1 MAESRDIYLH
11 GPATKEML
19 LNLSEFQLA
28 WSRWLPA
35 SYRPVDIYADAI
47 VTDTRARPR
56 RTIAAYSGGVDST
69 FTLLRNSARA
79 AGPHYDID
87 TALMVHGFDVALSNP
102 QDFQELVDRTA
113 PIRALTG
120 VPLRI
125 VRTNSKE
132 LRLQNW
138 EDSFGAQLAACMH
151 MFSAEC
157 SVALIGSSEPYD
169 ALVLPW
175 GSNPVTDPLLSGGE
189 LTIVHDGAAFSRTE
203 KIARLS
209 AVPAALQS
217 LKVCWEGVKQGRNCG
232 VCEKCI
238 RTQLNFLAAGV
249 AELSCFD
256 QPLDVNRIRSIRIRN
271 DALLQEFRSILA
283 YAESRNIDEDWVRV
297 LRKRLRRGKQN
308 WTVRR
313 RLRASLAK
321 GGLLST
327 ARRVR
332 RFFPTAR

>member
-1 MAESRDIYLH
+1 
-11 GPATKEML
+11 
-19 LNLSEFQLA
+19 
-28 WSRWLPA
+28 
-35 SYRPVDIYADAI
+35 
-47 VTDTRARPR
+47 
-56 RTIAAYSGGVDST
+56 
-69 FTLLRNSARA
+69 
-79 AGPHYDID
+79 
-87 TALMVHGFDVALSNP
+87 
-102 QDFQELVDRTA
+102 
-113 PIRALTG
+113 
-120 VPLRI
+120 
-125 VRTNSKE
+125 
-132 LRLQNW
+132 
-138 EDSFGAQLAACMH
+138 
-151 MFSAEC
+151 
-157 SVALIGSSEPYD
+157 
-169 ALVLPW
+169 
-175 GSNPVTDPLLSGGE
+175 LLSGGE